1 MLCEIITIGDEILI
15 GQIVDTNS
23 AWMAQQLNLIGIK
36 VKQISSVSDDRE
48 HILKALKEASERV
61 QMVLITGGLGPTK
74 DDITKKTLCEYFGCE
89 IVFNEAQYQMVEK
102 IFSSFGREVT
112 PINRK
117 QAEVPEICTCLV
129 NQNGTAPG
137 MWFDVDDVVYVS
149 MPGVPYE
156 MMGMM
161 SKQVLPMLKERFKTP
176 VIRHRT
182 FRTQGVGESLLAS
195 WIEGWEDA
203 LPAHMKLAYLPA
215 AGQVRLRISAIGEQT
230 EKLDAEIEQQAILLY
245 ELIGKH
251 IYAEG
256 EVNLEEVIHHWMIDN
271 NKTMST
277 AESCTGGTIA
287 SMLTK
292 LPGASKYFEGSTVCY
307 SYDIK
312 ERLLGVKS
320 ETLNTFGAVSE
331 ETVMEMAAG
340 ALRLH
345 QSDYTLAVSGIAGP
359 DGGTEEKPVGTV
371 WIAVGGPDGIKTK
384 KFRFST
390 NRERN
395 ITMASLSA
403 LNMLRKYLL
412 KVED

>member
-1 MLCEIITIGDEILI
+1 
-15 GQIVDTNS
+15 
-23 AWMAQQLNLIGIK
+23 
-36 VKQISSVSDDRE
+36 
-48 HILKALKEASERV
+48 
-61 QMVLITGGLGPTK
+61 
-74 DDITKKTLCEYFGCE
+74 
-89 IVFNEAQYQMVEK
+89 
-102 IFSSFGREVT
+102 
-112 PINRK
+112 
-117 QAEVPEICTCLV
+117 
-129 NQNGTAPG
+129 
-137 MWFDVDDVVYVS
+137 MWFDVDGIVYVS

-161 SKQVLPMLKERFKTP
+161 SKQVLPLLKDRFKTP

-195 WIEGWEDA
+195 WIESWEDA

-215 AGQVRLRISAIGEQT
+215 AGQVRLRISATGEQA
-230 EKLDAEIEQQAILLY
+230 EKLDEEIEQQAVLLY

-251 IYAEG
+251 IFAESDV
-256 EVNLEEVIHHWMIDN
+256 ELEQVIHQWMIDH
-271 NKTMST
+271 NKTLST

-307 SYDIK
+307 SYEIK
-312 ERLLGVKS
+312 ERLLGVKT
-320 ETLNTFGAVSE
+320 ETLNTYGAVSE
-331 ETVMEMAAG
+331 ETVKEMVEG
-340 ALRLH
+340 ALKLH
-345 QSDYTLAVSGIAGP
+345 QTDYTVAVSGIAGP

-371 WIAVGGPDGIKTK
+371 WIAIGGPEGTKTK

-403 LNMLRKYLL
+403 LNMLRRYLL
-412 KVED
+412 KQED